1 MRYTEIAIAK
11 PFEGAPKI
19 NLAEAFG
26 ASPNKPIILKI
37 PVTGKRPMKYNVL
50 NLPKGLDLADGII
63 RGQVELEG
71 DYKVTLIVENELG
84 KAQKQLGALVYALH
98 KSGEE
103 NDELVKQY
111 IEDIAKIEAQLE
123 EARKEEAEETVT
135 PEVVKFCSKCGREAG
150 ADDAFC
156 KNCGS
161 SLKW

>member
-1 MRYTEIAIAK
+1 MKFFEDLMESSAK
-11 PFEGAPKI
+11 VADKVAKVTGEYIDKGKEKI
-19 NLAEAFG
+19 N
-26 ASPNKPIILKI
+26 
-37 PVTGKRPMKYNVL
+37 
-50 NLPKGLDLADGII
+50 
-63 RGQVELEG
+63 ELS
-71 DYKVTLIVENELG
+71 LENELG

-123 EARKEEAEETVT
+123 EAREEEAEETVT

-156 KNCGS
+156 KNCGNN
-161 SLKW
+161 LK